1 MHSVTDLSLRALEA
15 LSHVVDAKEGGARR
29 PGQETMVQAV
39 ASAIDDQHHLLVEA
53 GPGTGKSFGYLIP
66 ALASGKRVVVSTA
79 TKSLQDQ
86 LSERDLPFLEQAL
99 APHDIRFT
107 WATVK
112 GRASY
117 LCMSRL
123 EEMIEDTKG
132 GATLFGETAGL
143 PEHLGTLIDWA
154 ATDPSGDRDDLPEV
168 IPDDVWAKMSVSGT
182 ECPGRD
188 QCPQAGSCYAMAALD
203 RAASADIVVVNHH
216 LYGAHL
222 VANGSILPEHDVV
235 IFDEGHRLEDT
246 MASSFGLEITAGR
259 LWQVHRASAW
269 LKGVLPPNDVTPV
282 LDGLQRRAK
291 ELGAELDRTPV
302 GRLRD
307 VSSTQL
313 GHALARAASDVAELT
328 RMARKS
334 RPDRPGHSGARAR
347 LLRLAGHLAADAE
360 LAMKPPEHYVAWVEW
375 AGRTKAYQLA
385 PVQVGDLIADRILG
399 ETVAIVTSATL
410 SVGGRLRP
418 LARSL
423 GLRWQVA
430 IDGVQDVADP
440 APDDEHDLSYHAVRV
455 ASPFDHEAQGRVY
468 VAAHLPDPRS
478 EKWEPAALDEIE
490 TLVSASGGRA
500 LVLATS
506 HRMVRSIK
514 ERLAKVLDVT
524 VLAQGDLPKRQLID
538 AFETDET
545 SVLVATLGFWEGLD
559 IPGRSL
565 QLVIMDKLPFPRP
578 DDPLWV
584 ARREAAEG
592 AGLSAF
598 QVVDLP
604 RAAMLMAQGAG
615 RLIRTTTDHG
625 VVALLDSRLAYEEL
639 RPDPAGQLAA
649 DADHRRSSDRRVVPP
664 PALTAGRH
672 DGLGLAV
679 PRIHG

>member
-1 MHSVTDLSLRALEA
+1 MTELSSRALDA
-15 LSHVVDAKEGGARR
+15 LSHVVDAKDGGARR
-29 PGQETMVQAV
+29 PGQETMVEAV
-39 ASAIDDQHHLLVEA
+39 ASAIDDHHHLLVEA

-66 ALASGKRVVVSTA
+66 AIVSGKRVVVSTA

-86 LSERDLPFLEQAL
+86 LSERDLPFLRDAL
-99 APHDIRFT
+99 APHGLEFT

-123 EEMIEDTKG
+123 EEMIDDTKG

-143 PEHLGTLIDWA
+143 PEHLGALIEWTG
-154 ATDPSGDRDDLPEV
+154 TDPSGDRDDLPEI
-168 IPDDVWAKMSVSGT
+168 IPDDVWAKLSVSGT

-203 RAASADIVVVNHH
+203 RAAAADIVVVNHH

-222 VANGSILPEHDVV
+222 AANGSILPEHDVV

-269 LKGVLPPNDVTPV
+269 LKGVLAPSDVTPV
-282 LDGLQRRAK
+282 LDGVQRRTK
-291 ELGAELDRTPV
+291 EVAAELDRAPV
-302 GRLRD
+302 GRLRE
-307 VSSTQL
+307 VASTDL
-313 GHALARAASDVAELT
+313 GHALARASSDVGELT
-328 RMARKS
+328 RMARRS

-347 LLRLAGHLAADAE
+347 LLRLAGHLAADTE
-360 LAMKPPEHYVAWVEW
+360 LAMNPPSHYVAWIER

-385 PVQVGDLIADRILG
+385 PVHVGDLMADRVLD

-418 LARSL
+418 LARAL

-430 IDGVQDVADP
+430 IDGVQDVADQ
-440 APDDEHDLSYHAVRV
+440 APDDEADLSYHAVRV

-468 VAAHLPDPRS
+468 VAAHLPDPRA
-478 EKWEPAALDEIE
+478 EGWEQAALDEIE
-490 TLVSASGGRA
+490 ALVTASGGRA

-506 HRMVRSIK
+506 HRMVGSIK
-514 ERLAKVLDVT
+514 ERLARKLAVT
-524 VLAQGDLPKRQLID
+524 VLSQGELPKRRLVE
-538 AFETDET
+538 AFESDET

-584 ARREAAEG
+584 ARREAAEA

-625 VVALLDSRLAYEEL
+625 VVARLDSRLATKSYGRVLLASLPPRPITADRSTGESFL
-639 RPDPAGQLAA
+639 RRL
-649 DADHRRSSDRRVVPP
+649 
-664 PALTAGRH
+664 
-672 DGLGLAV
+672 
-679 PRIHG
+679 